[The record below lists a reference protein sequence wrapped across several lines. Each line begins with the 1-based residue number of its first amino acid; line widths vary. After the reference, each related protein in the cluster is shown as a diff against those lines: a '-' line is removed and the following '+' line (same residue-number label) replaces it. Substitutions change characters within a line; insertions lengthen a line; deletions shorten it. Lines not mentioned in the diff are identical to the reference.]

1 MPRRHAALLLLA
13 LTLPAC
19 AHGRPGGTTRGA
31 LDLHHVVLY
40 RSGVAYFE
48 RTGTLDGDTL
58 RLAIRRDQI
67 NDVLKSLTVVERGSG
82 RAVSVSLPLDPEAW
96 ASAALASLRPGAGNL
111 ARVLDGLRGADVV
124 LHTRRGRVAG
134 RIVMVEKIRDEPDP
148 DQGKNASGTVL
159 VERTRDHRVTLLRG
173 DRMVVTRL
181 SKVTGIT
188 LRNRELAMHLHRR
201 LDAAAGEGMFERIEI
216 ELRLTGARS
225 HDLLVSYV
233 VGAPMWRPTYRV
245 VLPEGGKG
253 TALLQGWAVVDNIS
267 GEDWNGVTMALTAG
281 EPIAFRYD
289 LHTPQHVP
297 RTDLTPAGRRRRAA
311 VALGET
317 SWDEAPAGAGV
328 PEAPGKMAPMEED
341 AALIEDEA
349 GVDAMPSPSRSGG
362 GGSAVSTRT
371 LERRARP
378 KSKRRA
384 GALADV
390 PAPEPPRL
398 DADSLARSLQVKARA
413 KQVSGLTRYDLG
425 DPVTVP
431 NGTAT
436 LVAIL
441 NAKVQAEETFLFRP
455 GGSGPGYEQNPY
467 RVVRFKNSTPFA
479 LEPGP
484 ISIYA
489 GGSFVG
495 EGMSETVSTGT
506 SATIP
511 FAVEPSILV
520 TSRTQHSGDEMKLIR
535 IVRGVM
541 EVESFARTTT
551 TWDAR
556 AQHENGFRLLI
567 RHTKAGSNYD
577 IVDPP
582 KGTERLPDAYLVPIQ
597 VPKGKRTGTVTVTEQ
612 TPSRTTLS
620 IWNARAPKL
629 LERLL
634 VGGELTAAQRKLLQ
648 PVVDLRLQIGRIDSE
663 IDGLRRQVREL
674 DQRAEAPQR
683 QQHADE
689 HQPDRHHRPRRQ
701 VQRGVR
707 RLRDVDVDLG
717 IAQREVLDEVQRQ
730 LPVAE
735 LRQVD
740 ADAGGEDALTDTPL
754 AAADGDGQTRP
765 APRALLR
772 ARLVDGL
779 VGPLTWRVR
788 HQLQHLVAGWLLRR
802 TGGRGASFRIAH
814 CPTFTTG
821 RRRSATGGL

>member
-1 MPRRHAALLLLA
+1 MRRLHLGLFLLIS
-13 LTLPAC
+13 TLPAC
-19 AHGRPGGTTRGA
+19 AHRRPGATTQGE
-31 LDLHHVVLY
+31 LDLHRVVLY

-48 RTGTLDGDTL
+48 RTGEVNGDAL
-58 RLAIRRDQI
+58 RLSIRRDQI

-96 ASAALASLRPGAGNL
+96 ASAALASLRPGEGNL

-124 LHTRRGRVAG
+124 LHTRRGRIAG
-134 RIVMVEKIRDEPDP
+134 RIVMVEEIRDEPDP
-148 DQGKNASGTVL
+148 DLGKNSSATINLGRL
-159 VERTRDHRVTLLRG
+159 RDHRVTLLRG
-173 DRMVVTRL
+173 DRMVVERL
-181 SKVTGIT
+181 SKVTGVT
-188 LRNRELAMHLHRR
+188 LRNEELAMHLHRR

-216 ELRLTGARS
+216 ELRLAGARS

-233 VGAPMWRPTYRV
+233 VGAPMWSPTYRV

-267 GEDWNGVTMALTAG
+267 GEDWDGVKMSLTAG
-281 EPIAFRYD
+281 EPIAFQYD
-289 LHTPQHVP
+289 LHTPQQIQ
-297 RTDLTPAGRRRRAA
+297 RTDLTPAGRRRRAR

-317 SWDEAPAGAGV
+317 TWAEGEAEAMEDQKRQAEAEAARKAEQMAMDLEMDEESEAVGGLGV
-328 PEAPGKMAPMEED
+328 VGT
-341 AALIEDEA
+341 
-349 GVDAMPSPSRSGG
+349 GRGG
-362 GGSAVSTRT
+362 GGRGPAQKKA
-371 LERRARP
+371 RRARP
-378 KSKRRA
+378 HTATVAPS
-384 GALADV
+384 GAVA
-390 PAPEPPRL
+390 PAPEPPRM
-398 DADSLARSLQVKARA
+398 DADTLARSLQVKASA
-413 KQVSGLTRYDLG
+413 KQVSGLTHYELG

-441 NAKVQAEETFLFRP
+441 NARVEAEETFLFRP

-495 EGMSETVSTGT
+495 EGMSEIVGTGT

-520 TSRTQHSGDEMKLIR
+520 TSRTRHSGDEMKLIR

-551 TWDAR
+551 TWEAR
-556 AQHENGFRLLI
+556 AQHAEGFRLLV
-567 RHTKAGSNYD
+567 RHGKTGSNYD

-582 KGTERLPDAYLVPIQ
+582 KGTEKLPDAYLVPIT
-597 VPKGKRTGTVTVTEQ
+597 VAKGKRQGSVTVIEQ

-648 PVVDLRLQIGRIDSE
+648 PVVDLRLKIGRIDTE
-663 IDGLRRQVREL
+663 IDGLRRQVQEL
-674 DQRAEAPQR
+674 DQRAEAT
-683 QQHADE
+683 
-689 HQPDRHHRPRRQ
+689 RRS
-701 VQRGVR
+701 
-707 RLRDVDVDLG
+707 LEAIKKD
-717 IAQREVLDEVQRQ
+717 
-730 LPVAE
+730 
-735 LRQVD
+735 
-740 ADAGGEDALTDTPL
+740 
-754 AAADGDGQTRP
+754 
-765 APRALLR
+765 PRAGNLR
-772 ARLVDGL
+772 ARLSKRLESFIRDGDRL
-779 VGPLTWRVR
+779 GRKIVE
-788 HQLQHLVAGWLLRR
+788 LQSKRLELKINLEDRLQNLNLDP
-802 TGGRGASFRIAH
+802 GRNAPPKGK
-814 CPTFTTG
+814 
-821 RRRSATGGL
+821 